1 MQELMNQLR
10 QVVRRLTRKPA
21 FTVVT
26 LITLAAGIGGN
37 TVVFSVVEGIL
48 LKPLAYPHAEELVSV
63 MHAAPGINVPQ
74 LPSAPSNYFIYREQN
89 KTLQDIALVT
99 RDSVSITGVSE
110 PEQVP
115 ALDVTDGLLPLL
127 GVPPAVGRV
136 FSKQDD
142 SPGTPDTAVLMY
154 GYWQRKFGGDPG
166 VVGRNITID
175 GKPREIIGVMPKKFH
190 FLDAEDPAVILPFQ
204 FDRGK
209 TKLGNF
215 SYMGIGRLKP
225 GVTVEQARGDLAR
238 LIPVVEQSFPAPE
251 GFSLKMFED
260 AKLTTNLSPLKTY
273 VVGDVGKT
281 LWVLMGSIGL
291 VLLIACANVAN
302 LLLVRVEGRR
312 QELAVR
318 SALGAGRG
326 RIAAE
331 LLLESVALGLA
342 GGALGLG
349 LAFAALQGL
358 AAIAPAGLPRVHEIG
373 VDFNVVLFT
382 IAAALLS
389 SALVGCIPIFKYTG
403 AKINAALR
411 GGSRTLSQSKEQH
424 RASNVLVVAQ
434 VALALVLLIC
444 SGLMIR
450 TFRALTRVDPGFSG
464 ASGLQLFSIAI
475 PEAQIKEADKVVRA
489 EEQIMRKLGAI
500 PGVSSVSFG
509 TAIPMDGNSR
519 FDPIFAQD
527 HTYREGQLPPLRR
540 FKFVTPGFV
549 STLRTPMIA
558 GRDIDWDE
566 IYKMTP
572 VAMVSE
578 NLAKELWQSPANAIG
593 KRIRTGNTDDW
604 REIVGVVGDVRDDG
618 VNQDAPSTVYWPILL
633 KNFEGADI
641 RTQRGITYAVRSSR
655 AGSESL
661 MKDIRSAV
669 WSVNANLPLAD
680 PQTLAMLQTRSMART
695 SFTLVMLAAAGG
707 MALLLGVV
715 GIYSVIAYSVSQ
727 RTREIGIRIAL
738 GAQQQTVTSLFVR
751 QGLMLTI
758 IGVVLGL
765 GGAFAVMR
773 LMSSLLFHVNPAD
786 PLTYGTVSLGLL
798 ATAALACYLPSRRA
812 ANVDPVEALRAE

>member
-1 MQELMNQLR
+1 MQELISQLS

-21 FTVVT
+21 FTMVT

-37 TVVFSVVEGIL
+37 TVVFSVIEGIL
-48 LKPLAYPHAEELVSV
+48 LKPLAYPNAEELVSV
-63 MHAAPGINVPQ
+63 MHAAPGINVQQ

-89 KTLQDIALVT
+89 KTLQDLALVNH
-99 RDSVSITGVSE
+99 DSVSITGVSE

-115 ALDVTDGLLPLL
+115 ALDVTDGLLPML
-127 GVPPAVGRV
+127 GVPPTVGRV
-136 FSKQDD
+136 FNKQDD

-175 GKPREIIGVMPKKFH
+175 GKPREIIGVMPKRFH

-204 FDRGK
+204 FDRAK

-260 AKLTTNLSPLKTY
+260 AKLTTNLAPLKTY

-281 LWVLMGSIGL
+281 LWVLMGSLGL

-331 LLLESVALGLA
+331 LMFESVALGLA

-373 VDFNVVLFT
+373 IDFNVVLFT
-382 IAAALLS
+382 LGAALLS
-389 SALVGCIPIFKYTG
+389 SVLVGCIPIFKYTG
-403 AKINAALR
+403 AKIDTALR

-464 ASGLQLFSIAI
+464 ASELQLFSIAI
-475 PEAQIKEADKVVRA
+475 PDAQIKEDDRVVRV
-489 EEQIMRKLGAI
+489 EEQILRKLGAI
-500 PGVSSVSFG
+500 PGVSTVSFG
-509 TAIPMDGNSR
+509 TGIPMDGNSR

-540 FKFVTPGFV
+540 FKFVTPEFV

-558 GRDIDWDE
+558 GRDFNWDE

-618 VNQDAPSTVYWPILL
+618 ANQDAPSTVYWPILL

-695 SFTLVMLAAAGG
+695 SFTLVMLAVAGG
-707 MALLLGVV
+707 MALLLGVI

-751 QGLMLTI
+751 QGLVLTV
-758 IGVVLGL
+758 IGVVIGL
-765 GGAFAVMR
+765 GAAFAVMR
-773 LMSSLLFHVNPAD
+773 LMSSLLFNVNPGD

-798 ATAALACYLPSRRA
+798 ATAFLACYLPSRRA
-812 ANVDPVEALRAE
+812 SNVDPVEALRAE